1 MGAEGSTRK
10 ADAQT
15 DEKTLVQSPRSVESV
30 SSFWTSREWRGKDV
44 DVESQPCR
52 VHTQN
57 ESRVDAALDSSL
69 AKSFSMVLLISTFFA
84 GILVAFLSLM
94 VDIGGDGFQSSFRS
108 GQIYDTGGTLLGLL
122 ALALDLSLAAFSGV
136 NAAISSSRAWAG
148 LVEVGMRVIGGGF
161 SGVKELG
168 WAQGMEAEVERAV
181 TKGLHI
187 ANAHPS
193 LRLYAPHLTIM
204 SATLAAWQHN
214 TKFARNQVKKL
225 LSTVS
230 EPTGEA
236 WPPHVVYGV
245 HLTYI
250 DFLIH
255 NKTTDANSSKQDT
268 HAALGSIQA
277 LAELASTNSQSPR
290 PSEPL
295 STSSNVN
302 LDAGRKTGEDNLD
315 GHMRVVLLT
324 HVLRLRVL
332 IAAGMW
338 SEVGDALKEAEQI
351 LKIPAEPASIPKEM
365 DADTTPKASKRNS
378 SSNAAA
384 AGVVDSEDPFIIAL
398 VVHTLIIG
406 VLYHTYSGD
415 AQASQT
421 RLAIL
426 HATMDKAMLEKDQ
439 ETEDGVI
446 SISFNSQYS
455 KLYIRTTHP
464 RVIYAL
470 GFLVSS
476 TVKRDPIGRKPK
488 RKVFAVEGLTRWERE
503 MKSGEFTRHLQ
514 HDLIQVESR
523 MIKIK
528 ADLLSEYIGVSIL
541 RGEFDAAEYVCIDFL
556 STKLVINLVRKNL
569 DILIAH
575 TRNHNLFPL
584 YAARIT
590 LHHAHLAHSLGQ
602 AERAERCYQVAYH
615 LAGGNSSSSM
625 RDNKHPSD
633 SAKAKKHEPAVDA
646 SCVLSADSDFVCVA
660 ALAGRV
666 ALLLGMSVAEMWLD
680 EDLDDD
686 IDSGPGSPTKGR
698 STKGKEKEGSDNDCP
713 KWRIE
718 LERLGKQVVSESR
731 GMGGTLEAIGQIIE
745 ACLSKEIIKAKQHL
759 KIALSKATRAQDN
772 HLRAL
777 ILALISAHY
786 FHVSADHARTILV
799 TCDQLAAGLGATS
812 TKSKTV
818 AEGDGRRDQA
828 DGSKGDASD
837 VGNAPLRLWV
847 GEKFVE
853 LHKRMGHEELANKQ
867 AQLNTRLKKAVV
879 QMVAR
884 GT

>member
-1 MGAEGSTRK
+1 MLATPRRRAE
-10 ADAQT
+10 D
-15 DEKTLVQSPRSVESV
+15 
-30 SSFWTSREWRGKDV
+30 
-44 DVESQPCR
+44 
-52 VHTQN
+52 
-57 ESRVDAALDSSL
+57 VDAAEDNPRPSKRQRTSSPTSSPLTEL
-69 AKSFSMVLLISTFFA
+69 ASSQSVPVPTSLPTSPARPISTLQHIPPE
-84 GILVAFLSLM
+84 ILLVNLPRLIIHPPNHSRHAQSL
-94 VDIGGDGFQSSFRS
+94 
-108 GQIYDTGGTLLGLL
+108 YL
-122 ALALDLSLAAFSGV
+122 ALIAFRKCLQLPTLT
-136 NAAISSSRAWAG
+136 ADIECRAWTG

-161 SGVKELG
+161 SSVKELG
-168 WAQGMEAEVERAV
+168 WAQGIEAEVDRAV

-236 WPPHVVYGV
+236 WPPHVVYGA

-255 NKTTDANSSKQDT
+255 NKSTDANSSKQDT
-268 HAALGSIQA
+268 HAALASIQA
-277 LAELASTNSQSPR
+277 LAELASANSQSP
-290 PSEPL
+290 L
-295 STSSNVN
+295 
-302 LDAGRKTGEDNLD
+302 
-315 GHMRVVLLT
+315 VLLT

-351 LKIPAEPASIPKEM
+351 LKISAEPASIPKELDP
-365 DADTTPKASKRNS
+365 DATPKASKRNS
-378 SSNAAA
+378 SSNTAA

-421 RLAIL
+421 RLSIL

-446 SISFNSQYS
+446 SISFDSQYS

-514 HDLIQVESR
+514 LPYYANLDDLIQVESR

-541 RGEFDAAEYVCIDFL
+541 RGEFDAAEY
-556 STKLVINLVRKNL
+556 NL

-575 TRNHNLFPL
+575 TRNHNLFPV

-615 LAGGNSSSSM
+615 LAGGNSSSSIP
-625 RDNKHPSD
+625 DNKHSSG
-633 SAKAKKHEPAVDA
+633 SAKAKKHEPDVDA

-666 ALLLGMSVAEMWLD
+666 ALLLGM
-680 EDLDDD
+680 
-686 IDSGPGSPTKGR
+686 R
-698 STKGKEKEGSDNDCP
+698 KEKEGSDNDHP
-713 KWRIE
+713 KWRTE
-718 LERLGKQVVSESR
+718 LERLGKQVVSDSR

-777 ILALISAHY
+777 VLALISAHY
-786 FHVSADHARTILV
+786 FHVSADHARTMLV

-812 TKSKTV
+812 TKSKAV

-828 DGSKGDASD
+828 DGSKGGVSD

-853 LHKRMGHEELANKQ
+853 LHKRTGHEELANKQ

-884 GT
+884 GA

>member
-1 MGAEGSTRK
+1 MLTTPRRRAE
-10 ADAQT
+10 D
-15 DEKTLVQSPRSVESV
+15 
-30 SSFWTSREWRGKDV
+30 
-44 DVESQPCR
+44 
-52 VHTQN
+52 
-57 ESRVDAALDSSL
+57 VDAAEDNPRPSKRQRTSTR
-69 AKSFSMVLLISTFFA
+69 SISTLQPIPPE
-84 GILVAFLSLM
+84 ILLVNLPRLIIHPPNHPRHTQSLYLALIAFRKCLQLPTLTADIECRAWTGL
-94 VDIGGDGFQSSFRS
+94 VDI
-108 GQIYDTGGTLLGLL
+108 
-122 ALALDLSLAAFSGV
+122 
-136 NAAISSSRAWAG
+136 
-148 LVEVGMRVIGGGF
+148 GMRVIGGGF
-161 SGVKELG
+161 SAVKELG
-168 WAQGMEAEVERAV
+168 WAQGIEAEVEKAV

-225 LSTVS
+225 LNTVS

-255 NKTTDANSSKQDT
+255 SKTTDANSSKQDT
-268 HAALGSIQA
+268 HAALASIQA

-290 PSEPL
+290 
-295 STSSNVN
+295 
-302 LDAGRKTGEDNLD
+302 EDNLD

-351 LKIPAEPASIPKEM
+351 LKISAEPASIPKET
-365 DADTTPKASKRNS
+365 DADATPKASKRHS
-378 SSNAAA
+378 SSSAAA

-446 SISFNSQYS
+446 SISFDSQYS

-488 RKVFAVEGLTRWERE
+488 RKVFAVEGLIRWERE

-514 HDLIQVESR
+514 LPCYANLDDLIQVESR

-541 RGEFDAAEYVCIDFL
+541 RGEFDAAEY
-556 STKLVINLVRKNL
+556 NL

-615 LAGGNSSSSM
+615 LAGGNT
-625 RDNKHPSD
+625 
-633 SAKAKKHEPAVDA
+633 VDA

-666 ALLLGMSVAEMWLD
+666 ALLLGM
-680 EDLDDD
+680 
-686 IDSGPGSPTKGR
+686 R
-698 STKGKEKEGSDNDCP
+698 KEKEGSDSDRP
-713 KWRIE
+713 KWRTE

-786 FHVSADHARTILV
+786 FHVSADHARTMLV

-853 LHKRMGHEELANKQ
+853 LHKRTGHEELANKQ

>member
-1 MGAEGSTRK
+1 MLATPRRRAE
-10 ADAQT
+10 
-15 DEKTLVQSPRSVESV
+15 
-30 SSFWTSREWRGKDV
+30 DV
-44 DVESQPCR
+44 DAVEDNPRPSKRQRTSSPTSSPLTELASSQSVP
-52 VHTQN
+52 VPT
-57 ESRVDAALDSSL
+57 SL
-69 AKSFSMVLLISTFFA
+69 PTSPARSISTLHPIPPE
-84 GILVAFLSLM
+84 ILLVNLPRLIIQPPNHPRHAQSL
-94 VDIGGDGFQSSFRS
+94 
-108 GQIYDTGGTLLGLL
+108 YL
-122 ALALDLSLAAFSGV
+122 ALIAFRKCLQLPTLT
-136 NAAISSSRAWAG
+136 ADIECRAWTG
-148 LVEVGMRVIGGGF
+148 LVEIGMRVIGGGF
-161 SGVKELG
+161 SAVKELG
-168 WAQGMEAEVERAV
+168 WAQGIEAEVERAV

-236 WPPHVVYGV
+236 WAPHVVYGA

-255 NKTTDANSSKQDT
+255 NKSTDANSSRQDT
-268 HAALGSIQA
+268 HAALASIQA
-277 LAELASTNSQSPR
+277 LAELASANSQSPR
-290 PSEPL
+290 QSEPL

-302 LDAGRKTGEDNLD
+302 LDAGRKGDEDNID

-351 LKIPAEPASIPKEM
+351 LKISAEPASIPKEM
-365 DADTTPKASKRNS
+365 DPDATPKASNRNS
-378 SSNAAA
+378 SSNTAA

-421 RLAIL
+421 RLSIL

-446 SISFNSQYS
+446 SISFDSQYS

-514 HDLIQVESR
+514 LPYYANLDDLIQVESR

-541 RGEFDAAEYVCIDFL
+541 RGEFDAAEY
-556 STKLVINLVRKNL
+556 NL

-615 LAGGNSSSSM
+615 LAGGNSSSPM
-625 RDNKHPSD
+625 PDNKHPSG
-633 SAKAKKHEPAVDA
+633 SAKAKKHEPDADA

-686 IDSGPGSPTKGR
+686 IDSGPASPTKGR
-698 STKGKEKEGSDNDCP
+698 STKGKEKEGSDNDHP
-713 KWRIE
+713 KWRTE
-718 LERLGKQVVSESR
+718 LERLGKQVVSDSR

-777 ILALISAHY
+777 VLALISAHY
-786 FHVSADHARTILV
+786 FHVSADHARTMLV

-812 TKSKTV
+812 TKSKAV

-828 DGSKGDASD
+828 DGSKGGVSD

-853 LHKRMGHEELANKQ
+853 LHKRTGHEELANKQ